1 MNSVKGNRA
10 AVTQEVRAGN
20 EKQKKY
26 CFSFLYYSERSGEVQ
41 GVDDEVLFPPDDV
54 NTVLTS
60 VKKLLQYD
68 MRRRQATAI
77 VLMGVIGAE
86 FQREIEVYSSRGGE
100 KKMSTTSRRLEKL
113 SETPG
118 KDGKNARNDLGGRKC
133 YSSVNSL
140 LNA

>member
-1 MNSVKGNRA
+1 MNVSTV
-10 AVTQEVRAGN
+10 
-20 EKQKKY
+20 
-26 CFSFLYYSERSGEVQ
+26 FLFNSERSGEVQ

-54 NTVLTS
+54 STVLTS

-86 FQREIEVYSSRGGE
+86 FQREIEVYSSRAGE
-100 KKMSTTSRRLEKL
+100 KKMSTSSRRIDKL

-118 KDGKNARNDLGGRKC
+118 KNARKDLRGCKC
-133 YSSVNSL
+133 CFSIKSL
-140 LNA
+140 LINKEY